1 MLEKDNDSD
10 CEQMS
15 PVLQIIIRQ
24 NVTLASYFNV
34 YPQQLVNL
42 ELCWSKNKKLIEQKG
57 PKVFNH

>member
-1 MLEKDNDSD
+1 
-10 CEQMS
+10 MS

-24 NVTLASYFNV
+24 NVTLATYFNV

-42 ELCWSKNKKLIEQKG
+42 ELCGSKNKKLIEQKG